1 MRILIV
7 VVRRNAPARRIATR
21 RLPPLRHADEYCWE
35 DRPTAVHAAVVV
47 GTVQRPELPPVIYAY
62 KDAACCRRPSAVDQ
76 FQKFARERSEEHTSE
91 LQSRSDLVSRLL
103 LCKK

>member
-7 VVRRNAPARRIATR
+7 VVRRNAPARRIAAR
-21 RLPPLRHADEYCWE
+21 RLQPLRHADEYCWE

-62 KDAACCRRPSAVDQ
+62 KDAADFQRPRAVDQ
-76 FQKFARERSEEHTSE
+76 FQQFARDTSPP
-91 LQSRSDLVSRLL
+91 R
-103 LCKK
+103 

>member
-62 KDAACCRRPSAVDQ
+62 KDAAGFEDRAPWTNFNNLPEIHSPPHD
-76 FQKFARERSEEHTSE
+76 
-91 LQSRSDLVSRLL
+91 D
-103 LCKK
+103 

>member
-21 RLPPLRHADEYCWE
+21 RLQPLRHADEYCWE

-62 KDAACCRRPSAVDQ
+62 KGAADFQRPRRRGPN
-76 FQKFARERSEEHTSE
+76 FNKFARDTSPPH
-91 LQSRSDLVSRLL
+91 DD
-103 LCKK
+103 